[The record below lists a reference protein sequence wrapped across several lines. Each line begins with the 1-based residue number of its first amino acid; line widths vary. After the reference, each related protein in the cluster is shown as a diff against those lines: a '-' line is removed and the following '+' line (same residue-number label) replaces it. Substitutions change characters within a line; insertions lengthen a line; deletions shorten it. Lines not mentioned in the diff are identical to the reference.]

1 MSKPAGRGLSTGHV
15 ARAAQVCKQRA
26 ALLHAKLGEALLA
39 VEEEVAAGRAA
50 NLLRLQQFA
59 ALKRSLLEGAGGGR
73 GGRAKSGNGPMDVA
87 GEEEE
92 EEEEGD
98 REGATATAAAGGGVS
113 KGGIN
118 RNDPILQWS
127 KLHQA
132 AGIWE

>member
-26 ALLHAKLGEALLA
+26 VLLHAKLGEALLA
-39 VEEEVAAGRAA
+39 VEEEVAAGRAT

-59 ALKRSLLEGAGGGR
+59 AIKRSLLEGAGGGR

-92 EEEEGD
+92 EEGD
-98 REGATATAAAGGGVS
+98 REGATAAAAGGVS